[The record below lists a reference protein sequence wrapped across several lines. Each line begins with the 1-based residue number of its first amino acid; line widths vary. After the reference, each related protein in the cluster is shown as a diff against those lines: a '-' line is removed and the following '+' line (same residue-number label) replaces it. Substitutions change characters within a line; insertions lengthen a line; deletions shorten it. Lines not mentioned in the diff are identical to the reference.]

1 MRRRCVLLCH
11 CMNRWVDHVWMNFP
25 PLHPSPILGHTSIRY
40 ISPLFSL
47 PPPGEPVLSE
57 CCTGEIYFECIAN
70 YHPLKQT
77 DLQGPIA
84 LSRNAPMEL
93 VFELFSKLGLRY
105 LCIVDGGRYIGVVHK
120 KMFLA
125 YLRSLEND

>member
-1 MRRRCVLLCH
+1 MGGSCLDDLPRS
-11 CMNRWVDHVWMNFP
+11 
-25 PLHPSPILGHTSIRY
+25 PS
-40 ISPLFSL
+40 
-47 PPPGEPVLSE
+47 V
-57 CCTGEIYFECIAN
+57 
-70 YHPLKQT
+70 T
-77 DLQGPIA
+77 DLRPYIDQGPIA

-105 LCIVDGGRYIGVVHK
+105 LCIVDGGRYVGVVHK